1 MSSTIFL
8 EGGGDHS
15 KELQIRCREGFRK
28 LLERCG
34 FEGRMPRLY
43 ACGGR
48 NSTFE
53 DFQAGLAAKGRH
65 DYVAM
70 MIDSEEPVVDEDAPW
85 SHLKRRDDWD
95 RPADATDDQVL
106 LMTTCMETWIITDRA
121 TLGSHYGRLL
131 QVSALPPLTE
141 MEQRARDD
149 IQNSLIQATRRCS
162 NSYRKG
168 KRSFEILGK
177 LSPEVLDEH
186 LPSFTRARR
195 VLDQRIR

>member
-1 MSSTIFL
+1 VSSTIFL

-48 NSTFE
+48 KSTFE
-53 DFQAGLAAKGRH
+53 DFITGLAAKGRH
-65 DYVAM
+65 AYMAM
-70 MIDSEEPVVDEDAPW
+70 LIDSEEPVLDEDAPW
-85 SHLKRRDDWD
+85 SHLKRSDDWD
-95 RPADATDDQVL
+95 KPPGATDEQVL

-121 TLGSHYGRLL
+121 ALVAHHGKPL
-131 QVSALPPLTE
+131 QSSALPSLTD

-149 IQNSLIQATRRCS
+149 IQDSLIQATRLCS

-168 KRSFEILGK
+168 KHSFEILGK
-177 LSPEVLDEH
+177 LSPEVLEKH
-186 LPSFTRARR
+186 LPSFKRARN
-195 VLDQRIR
+195 VLKRRLR